1 MKRLTSFA
9 LLSVLFFSCQKELG
23 NQEVS
28 SVNPTAALA
37 TTEATEGS
45 GAYYVKFKSGNEVA
59 RLNFNTKALLSD
71 AGTAKSLVLHAS
83 ANAENENKESIRLY
97 LTFLTGNPV
106 AGTYKQGDAAFKYLV
121 SGAYNPGDAT
131 VTYAAGLT
139 PSTELPLSITIESIN
154 NGVIK
159 GSFKGAFYKHD
170 LATGIMSSDHDN
182 YTEGEFNL
190 PIQ

>member
-9 LLSVLFFSCQKELG
+9 LLSVLFISCQKNLDH
-23 NQEVS
+23 QEV
-28 SVNPTAALA
+28 PAANLTPA
-37 TTEATEGS
+37 AAITEATEGS
-45 GAYYVKFKSGNEVA
+45 GAYYVKFKSGGEVA

-71 AGTAKSLVLHAS
+71 AGAAKSLVLHAS
-83 ANAENENKESIRLY
+83 ASAEKENQESIRLY
-97 LTFLTGNPV
+97 LTFLSGSPV

-170 LATGIMSSDHDN
+170 LTTGIMSSDHDN

>member
-9 LLSVLFFSCQKELG
+9 LLSVLFFSCQKDLDNREI
-23 NQEVS
+23 S
-28 SVNPTAALA
+28 AANPVPAAA
-37 TTEATEGS
+37 ITEAAEGS
-45 GAYYVKFKSGNEVA
+45 GSYYVKFKSGNEVA

-83 ANAENENKESIRLY
+83 ATAEKENQESIRLY
-97 LTFLTGNPV
+97 LTFLTGSPV

-121 SGAYNPGDAT
+121 SGAFNPGDAS
-131 VTYAAGLT
+131 VTYTAGLT
-139 PSTELPLSITIESIN
+139 PETELPLSITIESIN

-159 GSFKGAFYKHD
+159 GSFKGVFYKHD
-170 LATGIMSSDHDN
+170 LTTGIMSSDHDN